1 MSEAVVP
8 PDLAA
13 GSTPAD
19 TSTDRTAALLASIV
33 ESSDDAILSKDL
45 DGTITSWNGAAERI
59 FGYTSAEMVGCSILK
74 LIPGDLHSEEAEILK
89 KLRAG
94 GRIDHFETM
103 RLKKNGELLH
113 VSLTISPVK
122 DDTGRVTGVSK
133 ILRDISERKAME
145 KTLMRTEKFAAT
157 EKMAATIAHEINN
170 PLEALVNLV
179 YLAKASVNDPE
190 TAVGY
195 LATAEEELA
204 RIAQIAKQSLGYFR
218 DSVGAKQTSLER
230 LIREVLR
237 TYEPRLRAAGVV
249 VEMGFDAVPEI
260 VVRQGEMLQVISN
273 LLVNSLHSMP
283 NGGVLRVATTSGEI
297 DSKAAVV
304 FSVED
309 NGTGIAAENLG
320 RIFEPFY
327 TTRTDIGT
335 GVGLWVSKQFVEG
348 HGGRINVES
357 RTGDA
362 SGTKF
367 SILLPIE
374 NLHTLLN

>member
-1 MSEAVVP
+1 LSETLFP
-8 PDLAA
+8 PDFIAWSMPA
-13 GSTPAD
+13 GSSAEG
-19 TSTDRTAALLASIV
+19 TAALLASIV

-59 FGYTSAEMVGCSILK
+59 FGYISAEMVGCSILK
-74 LIPGDLHSEEAEILK
+74 LIPKDLHSEEAEILR

-94 GRIDHFETM
+94 GRIDHFETV
-103 RLKKNGELLH
+103 RVKKNGELLP
-113 VSLTISPVK
+113 VSLTISPLK
-122 DDTGRVTGVSK
+122 DSTGRVIGVSK

-145 KTLMRTEKFAAT
+145 KTLMHAEKFAAT

-190 TAVGY
+190 TAVSY
-195 LATAEEELA
+195 LETAEEELA

-230 LIREVLR
+230 LIKEVLR
-237 TYEPRLRAAGVV
+237 TYEPRLQAAGLV
-249 VEMGFDAVPEI
+249 VEMRFDTVPEI
-260 VVRQGEMLQVISN
+260 MVRQGEMLQVISN
-273 LLVNSLHSMP
+273 LLVNSLHAMP

-304 FSVED
+304 LSVED
-309 NGTGIAAENLG
+309 SGTGIAAENLG

-327 TTRTDIGT
+327 TTRIEIGT
-335 GVGLWVSKQFVEG
+335 GIGLWVSKQFVEG
-348 HGGRINVES
+348 HGGRIDVES
-357 RTGDA
+357 RTGDP

-367 SILLPIE
+367 SIVLPLE
-374 NLHTLLN
+374 NLHTPLS